1 MNCLLETIASMW
13 LMSRRAVGIRAPV
26 CEDDDSVREGLIGC
40 RMSLEAREA
49 ELVEGC
55 RRLGREALRRRQQ
68 GDPAGARLKLL
79 ERRRVAKRLDK
90 LRNSL
95 VLVDAQ
101 MDALQSTE
109 LDRELLQT
117 LVASSNALKKAGVGT
132 GVREA
137 EAVMSELDE
146 QMRESGELTSVL
158 SGPLAEDTDLDVE
171 EELNLLLKEGELEEE
186 PMAAQKT
193 RQPPTVNQFVD
204 HRIPA
209 ALPAAAESTPRR
221 ATAPTVVADLVS
233 EVPQVH
239 GF

>member
-1 MNCLLETIASMW
+1 MNCLLETIAGMW
-13 LMSRRAVGIRAPV
+13 LMSRRAVGLRAPV
-26 CEDDDSVREGLIGC
+26 CDEDESVREGLIGC
-40 RMSLEAREA
+40 RLSLETREA

-55 RRLGREALRRRQQ
+55 KRLGRDALRRKQQ
-68 GDPAGARLKLL
+68 GDTVGARLKLL
-79 ERRRVAKRLDK
+79 ERRRVVKRLDK

-109 LDRELLQT
+109 LDREVLQT
-117 LVASSNALKKAGVGT
+117 LVASSAALKKAGVGT

-158 SGPLAEDTDLDVE
+158 SGPLPEDSDLDVE
-171 EELNLLLKEGELEEE
+171 EELKMLLCDGELDDE
-186 PMAAQKT
+186 PKGKLSQC
-193 RQPPTVNQFVD
+193 PSTVNRFVD

-209 ALPAAAESTPRR
+209 ALPADVSAPILDHQH
-221 ATAPTVVADLVS
+221 ATLVADIVS
-233 EVPQVH
+233 PVH

>member
-1 MNCLLETIASMW
+1 MNCLLETIASVW
-13 LMSRRAVGIRAPV
+13 LLSRRAVGIHAPV
-26 CEDDDSVREGLIGC
+26 SEDDESVREGLIGC

-55 RRLGREALRRRQQ
+55 RRLGREALKRRQQ

-158 SGPLAEDTDLDVE
+158 SGSLAEDVDFDVE
-171 EELNLLLKEGELEEE
+171 EELNLLLKEGELGEE
-186 PMAAQKT
+186 PAGQKT
-193 RQPPTVNQFVD
+193 RQPAVVNQFAD
-204 HRIPA
+204 RRIPA
-209 ALPAAAESTPRR
+209 ALPAVEPTPMR

-233 EVPQVH
+233 AVPQVH